1 MSQGNRPPS
10 RGRERA
16 RLGSFAWVVIAM
28 IVAGMLLI
36 FSGLLRGGAG
46 A

>member
-1 MSQGNRPPS
+1 MSQGRRPPS
-10 RGRERA
+10 RARKGA
-16 RLGSFAWVVIAM
+16 RLGPFAWVVIAM

-36 FSGLLRGGAG
+36 FSGLVRSGAG